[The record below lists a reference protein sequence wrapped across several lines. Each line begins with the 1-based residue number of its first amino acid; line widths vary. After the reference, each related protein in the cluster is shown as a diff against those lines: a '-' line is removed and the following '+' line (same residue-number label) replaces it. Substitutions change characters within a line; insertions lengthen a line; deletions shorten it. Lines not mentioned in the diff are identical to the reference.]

1 MDLHKRY
8 KRRVLHGTNTLREKE
23 TLELR
28 WYFENVTLKTM
39 PSVNHIQITDPDEFT
54 VTETTKF
61 CDVVLEDITNNDKK
75 ALDEK
80 NMYTRIDENVDV
92 GCYLFF
98 DNSFWLVIF
107 KEHKTIA
114 DKKHFIV
121 RRCNQFINHM
131 YNGKIYKIP
140 VSIENLTMYSDGLAD
155 GVNITTED
163 AKRQIWYG
171 NNPITRLLT
180 IGTRVMLTHNSV
192 FRITHLNDFEFVG
205 NETGSDG
212 IIKALVLQT
221 AVLKE
226 DDLKNNIAHNDDK
239 EDFIIDNPQGNEFIG
254 SDTVYI
260 GSYEDYKINKSG
272 ILFRIESS
280 PYAVVEQ
287 LNENT
292 CRVRVSNA
300 SKYIGKYVTLVARDK
315 KDPYT
320 VVAKKEILIIS

>member
-8 KRRVLHGTNTLREKE
+8 KRRILHGTNTLREKE

-39 PSVNHIQITDPDEFT
+39 PSAHHIQITDPDEFT
-54 VTETTKF
+54 VTESTKY
-61 CDVVLEDITNNDKK
+61 CDVILEDITNNDKK

-80 NMYTRIDENVDV
+80 NMYTKIDDNIDV

-114 DKKHFIV
+114 DKKHFIIK
-121 RRCNQFINHM
+121 RCNQFINFLHK
-131 YNGKIYKIP
+131 GILYKIP

-155 GVNITTED
+155 GVNVTVED
-163 AKRQIWYG
+163 SKRQIWYG
-171 NNPITRLLT
+171 NNPVTRLLK
-180 IGTRVMLTHNSV
+180 INTRIMLTHSTV

-205 NETGSDG
+205 ENTGSDG

-221 AVLKE
+221 GLLKE
-226 DDLKNNIAHNDDK
+226 DDLKNNIAYNEDD
-239 EDFIIDNPQGNEFIG
+239 ESVEIENPLG
-254 SDTVYI
+254 SEIV
-260 GSYEDYKINKSG
+260 GSNTIYMGSQEEYSINKKS
-272 ILFRIESS
+272 ILFRLEGL
-280 PYAVVEQ
+280 PYAEIEQ
-287 LNENT
+287 LSDNT
-292 CRVRVSNA
+292 CVVKVGSN
-300 SKYIGKYVTLVARDK
+300 SKYIGKKITLVARDK

-320 VVAKKEILIIS
+320 MIAQKEIIIIS

>member
-8 KRRVLHGTNTLREKE
+8 KKKVLNNTNTLRDKE
-23 TLELR
+23 TLELQ

-39 PSVNHIQITDPDEFT
+39 PSVSHIQITDPDEYT
-54 VTETTKF
+54 ITKTTKY
-61 CDVVLEDITNNDKK
+61 CDVILEDITNNDKK

-80 NMYTRIDENVDV
+80 NMYTKISENIDV

-98 DNSFWLVIF
+98 DNCFWLVIF
-107 KEHKTIA
+107 KEHKTIN

-121 RRCNQFINHM
+121 RRCNQFVN
-131 YNGKIYKIP
+131 YSYKGKVYKIP

-180 IGTRVMLTHNSV
+180 VGTRVMLTHNTV
-192 FRITHLNDFEFVG
+192 FRITHINDFEFVG

-221 AVLKE
+221 GVLKE
-226 DDLKNNIAHNDDK
+226 DDLKNNIAYN
-239 EDFIIDNPQGNEFIG
+239 EEESLILDNPQGNEIIG
-254 SDTVYI
+254 SDTIYI
-260 GSYEDYKINKSG
+260 GSYQDYKINKNQ
-272 ILFRIESS
+272 ILFTLESS
-280 PYAVVEQ
+280 PYAVVER
-287 LNENT
+287 LSENT
-292 CRVRVSNA
+292 CRVKIDNN
-300 SKYIGKYVTLVARDK
+300 SKYIGKNIILVARDEKNPYEVITK
-315 KDPYT
+315 KN
-320 VVAKKEILIIS
+320 IIIIS